1 MNMEGK
7 KAILTG
13 EQLSGYE
20 ELGFIQSIPLLSE
33 TEVEHYRAEIEKT
46 REAIGG
52 HVTRINASHLFF
64 RWAWELS
71 THPRLLDCM
80 EQLLGPNILLKSTRL
95 FYKYGMSAS
104 FVGWH
109 QDGIT
114 ERLEDAHVPG
124 VWIGL
129 TAATVENGCLRVVP
143 RSHRL
148 GLVPHAFRPHA
159 DNLTTQGIT
168 AEAEIDSPHDIQMR
182 PGEMSLHH
190 PLVLHASNPN
200 RSTEPRIGFT
210 ATYSTSVLTSSR
222 TPVAW
227 VRGNGPRDC
236 FEVIGEPPHA
246 SFEDAII
253 AYRAYDQ
260 QILFANRQSNGM

>member
-1 MNMEGK
+1 MKMEGK

-20 ELGFIQSIPLLSE
+20 ELGFIQSIPILSE

-52 HVTRINASHLFF
+52 YVTRINASHLFF

-148 GLVPHAFRPHA
+148 GLVPHAFRPHE

-210 ATYSTSVLTSSR
+210 ATYSTSALTSSR

-227 VRGNGPRDC
+227 VRGNGPRDR
-236 FEVIGEPPHA
+236 FEVIDGPLHA

>member
-1 MNMEGK
+1 MGQGK
-7 KAILTG
+7 PSILTV
-13 EQLSGYE
+13 EQAANYE
-20 ELGFIQSIPLLSE
+20 EVGFIQSIPVLSE
-33 TEVEHYRAEIEKT
+33 TEVHYYRAEIEKT
-46 REAIGG
+46 CQAIGG
-52 HVTRINASHLFF
+52 HVTRINAAHLFF

-71 THPRLLDCM
+71 THRRVLDCM

-95 FYKYGMSAS
+95 FYKHGRSAS

-114 ERLEDAHVPG
+114 ERLEDARVPG
-124 VWIGL
+124 VWIGI

-148 GLVPHAFRPHA
+148 GLVPHSFRPHA
-159 DNLTTQGIT
+159 DNLTSQGIT
-168 AEAEIDSPHDIQMR
+168 AQAEIDSIHDIVMR

-200 RSTEPRIGFT
+200 SSTEPRIGFT
-210 ATYSTSVLTSSR
+210 ATYSTPVLTSSR

-227 VRGNGPRDC
+227 VRGDGPRHC
-236 FEVIGEPPHA
+236 FEVIDEPLHL
-246 SFEDAII
+246 SLEDAVS
-253 AYRAYDQ
+253 AYRAYDAKERLANQ
-260 QILFANRQSNGM
+260 QPNSM

>member
-1 MNMEGK
+1 MVQGK
-7 KAILTG
+7 LSILSV
-13 EQLSGYE
+13 EQSADYE
-20 ELGFIQSIPLLSE
+20 ELGFIQSIPILSE
-33 TEVEHYRAEIEKT
+33 TEVQHYRAEIEKT
-46 REAIGG
+46 CRAIGG
-52 HVTRINASHLFF
+52 QVTRINASHLFF

-71 THPRLLDCM
+71 THRRVLDCM

-95 FYKYGMSAS
+95 FYKYGQSDS

-114 ERLEDAHVPG
+114 ERLEDARVPG
-124 VWIGL
+124 VWIGI

-148 GLVPHAFRPHA
+148 GLVPHAFRPHV
-159 DNLTTQGIT
+159 DNLTTAGIT
-168 AEAEIDSPHDIQMR
+168 AQAEIDSPHDIVMR

-210 ATYSTSVLTSSR
+210 ATYSTPALTSSR

-227 VRGNGPRDC
+227 VRGNGPRHC
-236 FEVIGEPPHA
+236 FEVIDEPPHL
-246 SFEDAII
+246 SLEDAVA
-253 AYRAYDQ
+253 AYRAYEDKVRSANQ
-260 QILFANRQSNGM
+260 QPGIM